1 MCGPCQA
8 GVRAV
13 PGAAVRLLGM
23 GTEDLVVR
31 AEGLRKRFG
40 KTQALDGVDLSMRRG
55 TVLGVLGPNGAG
67 KTTAVRVLATLLRP
81 DEGRAFVAGVDVLKN
96 PQQVRRIVG
105 LTGQYASVDEDLTGV
120 QNLVLIGRLLD
131 LSGRDARRRADE
143 LLTWFDLTEA
153 AQRPAKTY
161 SGGMRRRLD
170 LAASLVGRP
179 EVIFL
184 DEPTTGL
191 DPAKR
196 EDMWGVVRTQ
206 VASGAS
212 VLLTTQ
218 YLEEADALADE
229 IVVIDHGKVIAH
241 DSPDGLKRRVGGQTL
256 RVRPSDPARLPDV
269 LRVLGLVAA
278 AGTSASLDAG
288 ARPGAA
294 SVPVTSDEV
303 LDKLIPA
310 LRADRIEVTELALH
324 LPSLDEVFHALTG
337 RTKAEELV

>member
-1 MCGPCQA
+1 MD
-8 GVRAV
+8 
-13 PGAAVRLLGM
+13 
-23 GTEDLVVR
+23 DLVVR

-40 KTQALDGVDLSMRRG
+40 KTQALDGVDLAMRRG

-81 DEGRAFVAGVDVLKN
+81 DEGTAYVAGIDVLRE
-96 PQQVRRIVG
+96 PQKVRRRIG
-105 LTGQYASVDEDLTGV
+105 LTGQYASVDEDLTGT

-131 LSGRDARRRADE
+131 LTTRDAKKRATE
-143 LLTWFDLTEA
+143 LLAWFDLTQA
-153 AQRPAKTY
+153 AGRPAKTY

-170 LAASLVGRP
+170 LAASLVGHP

-206 VASGAS
+206 VAQGSS

-229 IVVIDHGKVIAH
+229 IVVVDHGRVIAQ
-241 DSPDGLKRRVGGQTL
+241 DTPDGLKRRVGGQTL
-256 RVRPSDPARLPDV
+256 RIRPADPGRLPDV
-269 LRVLGLVAA
+269 LRI
-278 AGTSASLDAG
+278 LDAVASPG
-288 ARPGAA
+288 TTAAPDATAGSRPGAA
-294 SVPVTSDEV
+294 SVPVTTDTALDDV
-303 LDKLIPA
+303 LPA
-310 LRADRIEVTELALH
+310 LRRAGIEVNELGLH
-324 LPSLDEVFHALTG
+324 LPSLDEVFHTLTG
-337 RTKAEELV
+337 GEKKDEVLV